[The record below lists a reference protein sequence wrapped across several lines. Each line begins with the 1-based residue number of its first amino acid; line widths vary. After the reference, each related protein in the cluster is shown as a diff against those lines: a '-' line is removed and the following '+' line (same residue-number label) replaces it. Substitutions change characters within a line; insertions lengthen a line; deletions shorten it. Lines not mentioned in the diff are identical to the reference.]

1 MTSYVIGSDLK
12 TFNVCKPYEYYINP
26 DSEQTIELGTRLYP
40 FKNVNLVFID
50 IFNRLSNTDTSVNI
64 YVMENTY
71 NYLPVDTIQFI
82 NITTVSID
90 SYSDYNIDDPDHA
103 LFIISDNEINSMTE
117 RTLFNII
124 QDTTMNPL
132 DTSSMEQV
140 EADEIVGSSSYVI
153 IVNRCN
159 LSINNVDVYS
169 QITSASLNVDFIL
182 PIHQFSNKVTLTNMH
197 FQVKGSVYWNNIA
210 SSNLLVE
217 NATFDMYEST
227 GGFMYISLCA
237 YEGDLNLA
245 SLEFKNIHAY
255 TSKENYLSYGFI
267 FNRGNANITV
277 YNITIEVYVHAND
290 PIKTILFRDLS
301 I

>member
-1 MTSYVIGSDLK
+1 M
-12 TFNVCKPYEYYINP
+12 
-26 DSEQTIELGTRLYP
+26 
-40 FKNVNLVFID
+40 
-50 IFNRLSNTDTSVNI
+50 
-64 YVMENTY
+64 
-71 NYLPVDTIQFI
+71 
-82 NITTVSID
+82 
-90 SYSDYNIDDPDHA
+90 
-103 LFIISDNEINSMTE
+103 
-117 RTLFNII
+117 
-124 QDTTMNPL
+124 
-132 DTSSMEQV
+132 
-140 EADEIVGSSSYVI
+140 
-153 IVNRCN
+153 
-159 LSINNVDVYS
+159 NNVDVYS

-197 FQVKGSVYWNNIA
+197 FQVKGNVYYNNIA

-301 I
+301 IWTPQDEVTQVFDVDNMIMKMPDNPLGIKKSGVGHGTPAFSLRHFRFSVTNTLFVNFQNHTKQLIMFFGRYNEEGIVKNITNEGSSFTQW